1 MDYTFQNGSQA
12 DTVSSPQIAAPT
24 INTDLFRTFDFNGA
38 NAFRVDS
45 SRIVAKPV
53 APIIKTV
60 PYVPENDT
68 ITHPEYDV
76 LTGEFVIQHD
86 NSMASRL
93 RLNPIAP
100 DTTLQQTSAPIE
112 RTQVASAPQQSAPDT
127 AASVVVLPAHKT
139 QVLEDASAPVLV
151 EEANAVPVDTVDV
164 VAENAADTLA
174 VMSDTAIVATDT
186 TAVVQTST
194 NLYTEKEGK
203 PINRKLNN
211 FSINRNVGETDWMI
225 GVIIASFVLFIW
237 ARMIY
242 GKFIGMVMQSV
253 MSAFTARR
261 VFNETNAVR
270 NRIYFI
276 LNIIFYTNT
285 SLLVCQAFEYYE
297 FKVFDDSHFM
307 HFLLCFGAIVVF
319 FLLRT
324 ITLKIIDFIFDTKAF
339 SEYNFNIYLYNKAY
353 GLLILP
359 VVTVIPFVPSIVAEK
374 LIWAGFAL
382 LGLFYLMSL
391 FRGLRICIKNRVS
404 IFYLFFY
411 LCALEILPITTLCK
425 LVIDYCL

>member
-1 MDYTFQNGSQA
+1 MNYTFQNGSQA
-12 DTVSSPQIAAPT
+12 DSVSSQIAAPT

-38 NAFRVDS
+38 DAFRVDS
-45 SRIVAKPV
+45 SRIAAKPV

-86 NSMASRL
+86 NSLASQL

-100 DTTLQQTSAPIE
+100 DTTLRPVSMPIE
-112 RTQVASAPQQSAPDT
+112 QTQVAAAPQHSAPDT
-127 AASVVVLPAHKT
+127 VSSIVVPARQT
-139 QVLEDASAPVLV
+139 QVLEDAGTPILAETDATP
-151 EEANAVPVDTVDV
+151 ADTVAI
-164 VAENAADTLA
+164 VAENAADTLTA
-174 VMSDTAIVATDT
+174 LSDTTIVATDT
-186 TAVVQTST
+186 ITTVQAGTH
-194 NLYTEKEGK
+194 LFTEKEGK

-211 FSINRNVGETDWMI
+211 FSVNRNVGETDWMI

-261 VFNETNAVR
+261 VYSETNAVR

-276 LNIIFYTNT
+276 LNIIFYINT
-285 SLLVCQAFEYYE
+285 SLLLCQSFEFYG
-297 FKVFDDSHFM
+297 FKVFDDSSFM
-307 HFLLCFGAIVVF
+307 HFLVCFGAIVVF

-324 ITLKIIDFIFDTKAF
+324 IVLKTIDFLFETKAF
-339 SEYNFNIYLYNKAY
+339 GEYNFTIYLFNKAF
-353 GLLILP
+353 GLLVLP
-359 VVTVIPFVPSIVAEK
+359 VVTVIPFVPSFVAEK

-382 LGLFYLMSL
+382 LALSYLLTL
-391 FRGLRICIKNRVS
+391 FRGLRICLKNRVS

>member
-1 MDYTFQNGSQA
+1 M
-12 DTVSSPQIAAPT
+12 SSQIAAPT
-24 INTDLFRTFDFNGA
+24 INTDLFRTFDFNGVD
-38 NAFRVDS
+38 AFRVDS

-86 NSMASRL
+86 NSLASQL

-100 DTTLQQTSAPIE
+100 DTTLRSASAPIE
-112 RTQVASAPQQSAPDT
+112 QTQVAAAPQQSAPDT
-127 AASVVVLPAHKT
+127 VVSVVVPARQT
-139 QVLEDASAPVLV
+139 QVLEYAGTPILAETDATPA
-151 EEANAVPVDTVDV
+151 DTIAI

-174 VMSDTAIVATDT
+174 ALSDTTIVATDT
-186 TAVVQTST
+186 VTTVQAGTH
-194 NLYTEKEGK
+194 LFTEKEGK

-211 FSINRNVGETDWMI
+211 FSVNRNVGETDWMI

-261 VFNETNAVR
+261 VYSETNAVR

-276 LNIIFYTNT
+276 LNIIFYINT
-285 SLLVCQAFEYYE
+285 SLLLCQSFEFYG
-297 FKVFDDSHFM
+297 FKVFDDSSFM
-307 HFLLCFGAIVVF
+307 HFLVCFGAIVVF

-324 ITLKIIDFIFDTKAF
+324 IVLKTIDFLFETKAF
-339 SEYNFNIYLYNKAY
+339 GEYNFTIYLFNKAF
-353 GLLILP
+353 GLLVLP
-359 VVTVIPFVPSIVAEK
+359 VVAVIPFVPSFVAEK

-382 LGLFYLMSL
+382 LALSYLLTL
-391 FRGLRICIKNRVS
+391 FRGLRICLKNRVS

>member
-1 MDYTFQNGSQA
+1 MNYTFQNGSQA
-12 DTVSSPQIAAPT
+12 DTVSSQIAAPT

-100 DTTLQQTSAPIE
+100 DTTLQQASAPIE
-112 RTQVASAPQQSAPDT
+112 QTQVAAAPQQSAPNT
-127 AASVVVLPAHKT
+127 EAPVVVVPTHQA
-139 QVLEDASAPVLV
+139 QVLEDADAPVQAMADTTPADTAAIV
-151 EEANAVPVDTVDV
+151 AANIT
-164 VAENAADTLA
+164 DTLA
-174 VMSDTAIVATDT
+174 ALPDTAIVTTDT
-186 TAVVQTST
+186 TAAVQTGT
-194 NLYTEKEGK
+194 HIYTEKEGK

-261 VFNETNAVR
+261 VYSETNAVR

-276 LNIIFYTNT
+276 LNIIFYINT
-285 SLLVCQAFEYYE
+285 SLLLCQSFEFYG
-297 FKVFDDSHFM
+297 FKVFDDSSFM
-307 HFLLCFGAIVVF
+307 HFLVCFGAIVVF

-324 ITLKIIDFIFDTKAF
+324 IVLKTIDFLFETKAF
-339 SEYNFNIYLYNKAY
+339 GEYNFTIYLFNKAF
-353 GLLILP
+353 GLLVLP
-359 VVTVIPFVPSIVAEK
+359 VVTVIPFVPSFVAEK

-382 LGLFYLMSL
+382 LALSYLLTL
-391 FRGLRICIKNRVS
+391 FRGLRICLKNRVS

>member
-1 MDYTFQNGSQA
+1 MNYTFQNGSQA
-12 DTVSSPQIAAPT
+12 DSVSSQIAAPT
-24 INTDLFRTFDFNGA
+24 INTDLFRTFDFNGVD
-38 NAFRVDS
+38 AFRVDS

-86 NSMASRL
+86 NSLASQL

-100 DTTLQQTSAPIE
+100 DTTLRSASAPIE
-112 RTQVASAPQQSAPDT
+112 QTQVAAAPQQSAPDT
-127 AASVVVLPAHKT
+127 VVSVVVPARQT
-139 QVLEDASAPVLV
+139 QVLEDAGTAILAETDATP
-151 EEANAVPVDTVDV
+151 ADTVTI

-174 VMSDTAIVATDT
+174 ALSDTTIVATDT
-186 TAVVQTST
+186 VTTVQAGTH
-194 NLYTEKEGK
+194 LFTEKEGK

-211 FSINRNVGETDWMI
+211 FSVNRNVGETDWMI

-261 VFNETNAVR
+261 VYSETNAVR

-276 LNIIFYTNT
+276 LNIIFYINT
-285 SLLVCQAFEYYE
+285 SLLLCQSFEFYG
-297 FKVFDDSHFM
+297 FKVFDDSSFM
-307 HFLLCFGAIVVF
+307 HFLVCFGAIVVF

-324 ITLKIIDFIFDTKAF
+324 IVLKTIDFLFETKAF
-339 SEYNFNIYLYNKAY
+339 GEYNFTIYLFNKAF
-353 GLLILP
+353 GLLVLP
-359 VVTVIPFVPSIVAEK
+359 VVTVIPFVPSFVAEK

-382 LGLFYLMSL
+382 LALSYLLTL
-391 FRGLRICIKNRVS
+391 FRGLRICLKNRVS

>member
-1 MDYTFQNGSQA
+1 MNYTFQNGSQA
-12 DTVSSPQIAAPT
+12 DSVSSQIAAPT
-24 INTDLFRTFDFNGA
+24 INTDLFRTFDFNGVD
-38 NAFRVDS
+38 AFRVDS

-86 NSMASRL
+86 NSLASQL

-100 DTTLQQTSAPIE
+100 DTTLRPASAPIE
-112 RTQVASAPQQSAPDT
+112 QTQVATAPQQSAPDT
-127 AASVVVLPAHKT
+127 VVSIVVPARQT
-139 QVLEDASAPVLV
+139 QVLEDAGTPILAEADAAP
-151 EEANAVPVDTVDV
+151 ADTVTI

-174 VMSDTAIVATDT
+174 TLSDTTIVTTDT
-186 TAVVQTST
+186 VTTVQAGTH
-194 NLYTEKEGK
+194 LFTEKEGK

-211 FSINRNVGETDWMI
+211 FSVNRNVGETDWMI

-261 VFNETNAVR
+261 VYSETNAVR

-276 LNIIFYTNT
+276 LNIIFYINT
-285 SLLVCQAFEYYE
+285 SLLLCQSFEFYG
-297 FKVFDDSHFM
+297 FKVFDDSSFM
-307 HFLLCFGAIVVF
+307 HFLVCFGAIVVF

-324 ITLKIIDFIFDTKAF
+324 IVLKTIDFLFETKAF
-339 SEYNFNIYLYNKAY
+339 GEYNFTIYLFNKAF
-353 GLLILP
+353 GLLVLP
-359 VVTVIPFVPSIVAEK
+359 VVTVIPFVPSFVTEK

-382 LGLFYLMSL
+382 LALSYLLTL
-391 FRGLRICIKNRVS
+391 FRGLRICLKNRVS

>member
-1 MDYTFQNGSQA
+1 MNYTFQNGSQA
-12 DTVSSPQIAAPT
+12 DSVSSQIAAPT
-24 INTDLFRTFDFNGA
+24 INTDLFRTFDFNGVD
-38 NAFRVDS
+38 AFRVDS

-53 APIIKTV
+53 AHIIKTV

-86 NSMASRL
+86 NSLASQL

-100 DTTLQQTSAPIE
+100 DTTLRPASAPIE
-112 RTQVASAPQQSAPDT
+112 QTQVATAPQQSAPDT
-127 AASVVVLPAHKT
+127 VVSIVVPARQT
-139 QVLEDASAPVLV
+139 QVLEDAGTPILAEADAAP
-151 EEANAVPVDTVDV
+151 ADTVTI

-174 VMSDTAIVATDT
+174 TLSDTTIVTTDT
-186 TAVVQTST
+186 VTTVQAGTH
-194 NLYTEKEGK
+194 LFTEKEGK

-211 FSINRNVGETDWMI
+211 FSVNRNVGETDWMI

-261 VFNETNAVR
+261 VYSETNAVR

-276 LNIIFYTNT
+276 LNIIFYINT
-285 SLLVCQAFEYYE
+285 SLLLCQSFEFYG
-297 FKVFDDSHFM
+297 FKVFDDSSFM
-307 HFLLCFGAIVVF
+307 HFLVCFGAIVVF

-324 ITLKIIDFIFDTKAF
+324 IVLKTIDFLFETKAF
-339 SEYNFNIYLYNKAY
+339 GEYNFTIYLFNKAF
-353 GLLILP
+353 GLLVLP
-359 VVTVIPFVPSIVAEK
+359 VVTVIPFVPSFVTEK

-382 LGLFYLMSL
+382 LALSDLLTL
-391 FRGLRICIKNRVS
+391 FRGLRICLKNRVS

>member
-1 MDYTFQNGSQA
+1 MNYTFQNGSQA
-12 DTVSSPQIAAPT
+12 DSVSSQIAAPT

-38 NAFRVDS
+38 DAFRVDS
-45 SRIVAKPV
+45 SRIAAKPV

-86 NSMASRL
+86 NSLASQL

-100 DTTLQQTSAPIE
+100 DTTLRPASAPIE
-112 RTQVASAPQQSAPDT
+112 QTQVAAAPQQSALDT
-127 AASVVVLPAHKT
+127 VVSVVVPARQT
-139 QVLEDASAPVLV
+139 QVLEDAGTAILAETDATP
-151 EEANAVPVDTVDV
+151 ADTVTI

-174 VMSDTAIVATDT
+174 ALSDTTIVATDT
-186 TAVVQTST
+186 VTTVQAGTH
-194 NLYTEKEGK
+194 LFTEKEGK

-211 FSINRNVGETDWMI
+211 FSVNRNVGETDWMI
-225 GVIIASFVLFIW
+225 GVIIASFVLFIR

-261 VFNETNAVR
+261 VYSETNAVR

-276 LNIIFYTNT
+276 LNIIFYINT
-285 SLLVCQAFEYYE
+285 SLLLCQSFEFYG
-297 FKVFDDSHFM
+297 FKVFDDSSFM
-307 HFLLCFGAIVVF
+307 HFLVCFGAIVVF

-324 ITLKIIDFIFDTKAF
+324 IVLKTIDFLFETKAF
-339 SEYNFNIYLYNKAY
+339 GEYNFTIYLFNKAF
-353 GLLILP
+353 GLLVLP
-359 VVTVIPFVPSIVAEK
+359 VVTVIPFVPSFVAEK

-382 LGLFYLMSL
+382 LALSYLLTL
-391 FRGLRICIKNRVS
+391 FRGLRICLKNRVS

>member
-1 MDYTFQNGSQA
+1 MNYTFQNGSQA
-12 DTVSSPQIAAPT
+12 DSVSSQIAAPT
-24 INTDLFRTFDFNGA
+24 INTDLFRTFDFNGVD
-38 NAFRVDS
+38 AFRVDS

-86 NSMASRL
+86 NSLASQL

-100 DTTLQQTSAPIE
+100 DTTLRPASAPIE
-112 RTQVASAPQQSAPDT
+112 QTQVAAAPQQSAPDT
-127 AASVVVLPAHKT
+127 IVSVVVPARQT
-139 QVLEDASAPVLV
+139 QVLEDAGTPILAETDTTP
-151 EEANAVPVDTVDV
+151 ADTVAI

-174 VMSDTAIVATDT
+174 ALSDTTIVATDT
-186 TAVVQTST
+186 VTTVQAGTH
-194 NLYTEKEGK
+194 LFTEKEGK

-261 VFNETNAVR
+261 VYSETNAVR

-276 LNIIFYTNT
+276 LNIIFYINT
-285 SLLVCQAFEYYE
+285 SLLLCQSFEFYG
-297 FKVFDDSHFM
+297 FKVFDDSSFM
-307 HFLLCFGAIVVF
+307 HFLVCFGAIVVF

-324 ITLKIIDFIFDTKAF
+324 IVLKTIDFLFETKAF
-339 SEYNFNIYLYNKAY
+339 GEYNFTIYLFNKAF
-353 GLLILP
+353 GLLVLP
-359 VVTVIPFVPSIVAEK
+359 VVTVIPFVPSFVAEK

-382 LGLFYLMSL
+382 LALSYLLTL
-391 FRGLRICIKNRVS
+391 FRGLRICLKNRVS

>member
-1 MDYTFQNGSQA
+1 MNYTFQNGSQA
-12 DTVSSPQIAAPT
+12 DSVSSQIAAPT
-24 INTDLFRTFDFNGA
+24 INTDLFRTFDFNGVD
-38 NAFRVDS
+38 AFRVDS

-86 NSMASRL
+86 NSLASQL

-100 DTTLQQTSAPIE
+100 DTTLRSASAPIE
-112 RTQVASAPQQSAPDT
+112 QTQVAAAPQQSAPDT
-127 AASVVVLPAHKT
+127 VVSVVVPARQT
-139 QVLEDASAPVLV
+139 QVLEDAGTPILAETDATP
-151 EEANAVPVDTVDV
+151 ADTIAI

-174 VMSDTAIVATDT
+174 ALSDTTIVATDT
-186 TAVVQTST
+186 VTTVQAGTH
-194 NLYTEKEGK
+194 LFTEKEGK

-211 FSINRNVGETDWMI
+211 FSVNRNVGETDWMI

-261 VFNETNAVR
+261 VYSETNAVR

-276 LNIIFYTNT
+276 LNIIFYINT
-285 SLLVCQAFEYYE
+285 SLLLCQSFEFYG
-297 FKVFDDSHFM
+297 FKVFDDSSFM
-307 HFLLCFGAIVVF
+307 HFLVCFGAIVVF

-324 ITLKIIDFIFDTKAF
+324 IVLKTIDFLFETKAF
-339 SEYNFNIYLYNKAY
+339 GEYNFTIYLFNKAF
-353 GLLILP
+353 GLLVLP
-359 VVTVIPFVPSIVAEK
+359 VVAVIPFVPSFVAEK

-382 LGLFYLMSL
+382 LALSYLLTL
-391 FRGLRICIKNRVS
+391 FRGLRICLKNRVS